1 VTRNTSCTQSSPRID
16 AESRCRSAKSKDAVT
31 LLPLELRG
39 TSNLCNFHS
48 SIESLSTLISLTMSL
63 RDLACYTLTLKP
75 HEQDSKVTEL
85 VSVENGREEHRF
97 ARVREVRDG
106 EAYSSSIY
114 GMSFDFIYSPFSSLR
129 RLYVAHSCIG
139 ADGLTIDALTGAKLA
154 SVGFI
159 SDKQKNRRLQ
169 LHNPDESVGFD
180 NTSKMYVYPPL

>member
-1 VTRNTSCTQSSPRID
+1 MP
-16 AESRCRSAKSKDAVT
+16 
-31 LLPLELRG
+31 LPFFRWNCEAP
-39 TSNLCNFHS
+39 SNLCNFHS
-48 SIESLSTLISLTMSL
+48 STITLDTHNTYQTMSL

-75 HEQDSKVTEL
+75 HEQDPKVTEL

-114 GMSFDFIYSPFSSLR
+114 GMSFDFIYLSTDAR
-129 RLYVAHSCIG
+129 RLYVAHSCIV

>member
-1 VTRNTSCTQSSPRID
+1 
-16 AESRCRSAKSKDAVT
+16 
-31 LLPLELRG
+31 
-39 TSNLCNFHS
+39 
-48 SIESLSTLISLTMSL
+48 MSL

-75 HEQDSKVTEL
+75 HEQDPKVTEL

-97 ARVREVRDG
+97 ARVREVKDG

-114 GMSFDFIYSPFSSLR
+114 GMSSMQSFNTVSYINR
-129 RLYVAHSCIG
+129 HIIGRLDVTSEI
-139 ADGLTIDALTGAKLA
+139 GLTIDALTGAKLA

-180 NTSKMYVYPPL
+180 NTSKMYVSLYPSRL

>member
-1 VTRNTSCTQSSPRID
+1 
-16 AESRCRSAKSKDAVT
+16 
-31 LLPLELRG
+31 
-39 TSNLCNFHS
+39 
-48 SIESLSTLISLTMSL
+48 MSL

-97 ARVREVRDG
+97 ARVREVKDG

-114 GMSFDFIYSPFSSLR
+114 GMSSMQSSNPISSILNMR
-129 RLYVAHSCIG
+129 VT
-139 ADGLTIDALTGAKLA
+139 GLTYGLHRSSSENGLTTDALTGAKLA
-154 SVGFI
+154 SVGYI

-180 NTSKMYVYPPL
+180 NTSKM

>member
-1 VTRNTSCTQSSPRID
+1 MPLPFFRWNCEAPTTCATSILLFNH
-16 AESRCRSAKSKDAVT
+16 SR
-31 LLPLELRG
+31 
-39 TSNLCNFHS
+39 HS
-48 SIESLSTLISLTMSL
+48 ISLTMSL

-75 HEQDSKVTEL
+75 HEQDPKVTEL

-114 GMSFDFIYSPFSSLR
+114 GMSYHLIYLFWDS
-129 RLYVAHSCIG
+129 G
-139 ADGLTIDALTGAKLA
+139 GKGLTIDALTGAKLA

-180 NTSKMYVYPPL
+180 NTSKMYVYPLKYSD